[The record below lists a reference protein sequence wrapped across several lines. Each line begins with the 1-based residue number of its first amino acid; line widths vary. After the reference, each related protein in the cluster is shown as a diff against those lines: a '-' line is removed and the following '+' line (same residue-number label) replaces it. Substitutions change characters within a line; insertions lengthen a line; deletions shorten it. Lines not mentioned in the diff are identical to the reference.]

1 MVEEQQAAMKGG
13 VGGGTTNVTNVDMSK
28 LEGETKML
36 KAEMEHLRK
45 DMASYFGFGGSVAG
59 QIGGKFKG
67 ALGELTG

>member
-1 MVEEQQAAMKGG
+1 MKSIC
-13 VGGGTTNVTNVDMSK
+13 GGGGGATNVTNIDMSK

>member
-1 MVEEQQAAMKGG
+1 
-13 VGGGTTNVTNVDMSK
+13 MSK